1 MLSGLTQD
9 VPGVVADRR
18 EHILERQNRLSLSH
32 RLGNAYGNP
41 VFLRETTYQWA
52 LDAFVDAWND
62 YHHCMAG

>member
-1 MLSGLTQD
+1 MSPGSSRIGASISLS
-9 VPGVVADRR
+9 VRIA
-18 EHILERQNRLSLSH
+18 SLSH